1 MRKRKNKTICLY
13 IYFILFLLLRWY
25 VSYRYVES
33 NVNLEELLDIL
44 SMNSGFTN
52 IVYLTAIYAIFY
64 VFILSMNYR
73 NIIYTVV
80 LDVQRKN
87 IEKCN

>member
-1 MRKRKNKTICLY
+1 MRKIKRKNKTICLY

-52 IVYLTAIYAIFY
+52 IVYLTQFTLYFMY
-64 VFILSMNYR
+64 LYYRLKYR
-73 NIIYTVV
+73 NIIYTVG
-80 LDVQRKN
+80 
-87 IEKCN
+87 